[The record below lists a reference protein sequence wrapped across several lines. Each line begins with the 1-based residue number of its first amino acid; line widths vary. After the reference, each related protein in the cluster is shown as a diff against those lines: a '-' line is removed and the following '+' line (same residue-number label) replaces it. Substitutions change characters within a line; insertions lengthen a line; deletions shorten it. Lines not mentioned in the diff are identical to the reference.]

1 MLEILYGSCKKRL
14 AYLRDYFS
22 VCVVLQL
29 QKLENCVLEKLLIF
43 HVMMK
48 LLSFAFVFAI

>member
-1 MLEILYGSCKKRL
+1 MLEILYESCKKRL